1 LALTCSAIKAS
12 AQERAW
18 QNVEH
23 EGIAMGEGRKCRV
36 LIVEDEAM
44 ISMLIEDMVLDLGC
58 EIVGPAA
65 RLDHALTL
73 ALQAEIDIG
82 LLDINVDGSVVFP
95 VADVLRFREVPFI
108 FSTGYDA
115 RSLPERF
122 QDSPTLTKPF
132 SYRHLAEMFRASL
145 ADASCTPEALQ
156 LLD

>member
-1 LALTCSAIKAS
+1 
-12 AQERAW
+12 
-18 QNVEH
+18 
-23 EGIAMGEGRKCRV
+23 MGEGRKCRV

-82 LLDINVDGSVVFP
+82 VLDINVDGSVVFP
-95 VADVLRFREVPFI
+95 VADVLRFRSIPFI
-108 FSTGYDA
+108 FSTGYDV

-122 QDSPTLTKPF
+122 RDSPTLTKPF
-132 SYRHLAEMFRASL
+132 SYRHLAEMFRTSL
-145 ADASCTPEALQ
+145 ADASCTPDTFQ